1 MDSLTGEGIWHF
13 PASGATTHGEA
24 LQRERLL
31 IMGGHAGIQAGANP
45 FGQFSCLAKN
55 PSAILPCARPVFR
68 PFSRAIP
75 DWPKMIVSG

>member
-1 MDSLTGEGIWHF
+1 MS
-13 PASGATTHGEA
+13 
-24 LQRERLL
+24 
-31 IMGGHAGIQAGANP
+31 GHAGIQAGANP

-55 PSAILPCARPVFR
+55 PYAILPCARPVFR